1 MPDERPADAAIPG
14 AEWLARVRELAGPEA
29 GPSLTQAEQD
39 VLLDLAR
46 VAAHRSERITAPLTT
61 FLAGVAYG
69 SQAADER
76 VRSLRQ
82 LLESLES

>member
-1 MPDERPADAAIPG
+1 MPHERPAGEAIPG
-14 AEWLARVRELAGPEA
+14 TEWLARVHELVGPAAGA
-29 GPSLTQAEQD
+29 ALSDQEQV

-69 SQAADER
+69 SLPTAER
-76 VRSLRQ
+76 AGSIRQ
-82 LLESLES
+82 LLERLES

>member
-1 MPDERPADAAIPG
+1 MPNDRPSGDAIPLDEWLDRVHAAIGPGAGRALTPDER
-14 AEWLARVRELAGPEA
+14 
-29 GPSLTQAEQD
+29 T

-69 SQAADER
+69 QAAGEARIDA
-76 VRSLRQ
+76 LRA
-82 LLESLES
+82 LLASLEG